1 MKALARAL
9 LVAGALAVV
18 LLPSVA
24 PTQTMPPPP
33 PPSAAAPVMT
43 AQQLDQLLAPVA
55 LYPDPLLAQILMAA
69 TYPLEVVAADRWQS
83 DPANAQLAGDALAA
97 AAAQQ
102 GWDPSVQSLVPFPQL
117 LRMMDSRLDWLQQLG
132 DAFIAQQP
140 DVMAAVQRLR
150 AEALAAGTLAANQY
164 QSVSTA
170 NEAIVIEPANPA
182 MVYVPYYDCAAV
194 YGVWPY
200 PGYPPICFPPPPGY
214 GVPILGL
221 AFGVGFAIVP
231 TLWGWDH
238 WDWEHYRLQVD
249 RDRFNR
255 LDQGRPPIAGD
266 TWQHDASR
274 RGAVPSRVPAVR
286 ERTQTALPGSVETR
300 RAYRGFSEGAGAP
313 ARPAAAAPAARPAEV
328 QRPAFTAAPAARA
341 PAARPGEVQRPAVS
355 AAPAARPVE
364 VQRPAF
370 SAAPTARAPAARPV
384 EVQRPAFTAA
394 PTA

>member
-1 MKALARAL
+1 
-9 LVAGALAVV
+9 
-18 LLPSVA
+18 
-24 PTQTMPPPP
+24 
-33 PPSAAAPVMT
+33 MT

-69 TYPLEVVAADRWQS
+69 TYPLQVVAADRWRS
-83 DPANAQLAGDALAA
+83 DPANAALAGDALAA

-102 GWDPSVQSLVPFPQL
+102 GWDPSVQSLIPFPQI

-194 YGVWPY
+194 YGIWPY

-214 GVPILGL
+214 EAPILGL
-221 AFGVGFAIVP
+221 AFGIGFAIVP

-238 WDWEHYRLQVD
+238 WDWEHHRLQVD

-255 LDQGRPPIAGD
+255 LAGGRPPIATD
-266 TWQHDASR
+266 TWQHDASE
-274 RGAVPSRVPAVR
+274 RGAVPSRVPAIR
-286 ERTQTALPGSVETR
+286 ARTQAALPGSVETR
-300 RAYRGFSEGAGAP
+300 RAYRGFPEAES
-313 ARPAAAAPAARPAEV
+313 PAARPA
-328 QRPAFTAAPAARA
+328 PAATG
-341 PAARPGEVQRPAVS
+341 ARPSEA
-355 AAPAARPVE
+355 
-364 VQRPAF
+364 
-370 SAAPTARAPAARPV
+370 
-384 EVQRPAFTAA
+384 QRPAFTAA
-394 PTA
+394 PTARAPVAPAPRPVEAQRPAFTAAPPARAPTTAFQPSASGAEVRAQAARGFASRQAAAPPRPAPAAPRSAPAARAPAAGGGVRQR